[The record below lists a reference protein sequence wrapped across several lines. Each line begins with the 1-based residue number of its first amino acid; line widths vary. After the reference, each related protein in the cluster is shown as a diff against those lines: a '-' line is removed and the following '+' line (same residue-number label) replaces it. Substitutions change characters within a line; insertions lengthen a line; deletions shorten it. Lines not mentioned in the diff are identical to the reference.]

1 MEAENHK
8 IFTNLYTNSR
18 THNFPEL
25 IKFIEL
31 LFFII
36 IILKSQEFSH
46 FEYIFHHKTLFF
58 YQMSEDDD
66 NDASLQKYTLTTTFR
81 TPK

>member
-31 LFFII
+31 LFF
-36 IILKSQEFSH
+36 LL
-46 FEYIFHHKTLFF
+46 LF
-58 YQMSEDDD
+58 
-66 NDASLQKYTLTTTFR
+66 
-81 TPK
+81 